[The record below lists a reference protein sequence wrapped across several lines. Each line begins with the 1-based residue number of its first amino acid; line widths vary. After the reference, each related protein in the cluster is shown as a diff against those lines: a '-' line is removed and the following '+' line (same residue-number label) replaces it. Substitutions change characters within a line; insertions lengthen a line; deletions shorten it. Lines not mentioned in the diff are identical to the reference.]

1 MKKLI
6 SILLMLLMLLGCV
19 ALAENDENLVSG
31 SDETVETVQE
41 QEPAAEEPV
50 EEPAQQDAEDDSEA
64 AKESEAASTSS
75 WKDKRL
81 STKGLIVTAGG
92 LAGTFLVL
100 ILFFLAIKLMGKMLN
115 ASSDT
120 DSSKRKA

>member
-6 SILLMLLMLLGCV
+6 SILLMLMLLGCV
-19 ALAENDENLVSG
+19 ALAETAGDENLVSG
-31 SDETVETVQE
+31 SDETVENVQE
-41 QEPAAEEPV
+41 QEPAAEEPA
-50 EEPAQQDAEDDSEA
+50 EEPAQQDDEDNTQDDG
-64 AKESEAASTSS
+64 EAASTSS

-100 ILFFLAIKLMGKMLN
+100 ILFFLAIKLMGKML
-115 ASSDT
+115 
-120 DSSKRKA
+120 K

>member
-6 SILLMLLMLLGCV
+6 SILLMLMMLLGCV
-19 ALAENDENLVSG
+19 ALAESADDENLLPE

-41 QEPAAEEPV
+41 QEPAAEEPA
-50 EEPAQQDAEDDSEA
+50 EESAQQDAEDKAEDDSEA

-100 ILFFLAIKLMGKMLN
+100 ILFFLAIKLMGKML
-115 ASSDT
+115 
-120 DSSKRKA
+120 K

>member
-6 SILLMLLMLLGCV
+6 SILLMLMMLLGCV
-19 ALAENDENLVSG
+19 ALAESADDENLLPE
-31 SDETVETVQE
+31 SDEAAENMQE
-41 QEPAAEEPV
+41 QEPTAEEL
-50 EEPAQQDAEDDSEA
+50 AQQDAEDKTEDGSEA
-64 AKESEAASTSS
+64 AKESEAASTSI

-100 ILFFLAIKLMGKMLN
+100 ILFFLAIKLMGKLL
-115 ASSDT
+115 
-120 DSSKRKA
+120 K

>member
-6 SILLMLLMLLGCV
+6 SILLMLMMLLGCV
-19 ALAENDENLVSG
+19 ALAENADDENLVPNTN
-31 SDETVETVQE
+31 ETVENTLE
-41 QEPAAEEPV
+41 QAPSTEESVP
-50 EEPAQQDAEDDSEA
+50 QDAEDDSD
-64 AKESEAASTSS
+64 AASANS
-75 WKDKRL
+75 WKDKSL

-100 ILFFLAIKLMGKMLN
+100 ILFFLAIKLMGKVLN
-115 ASSDT
+115 ASNGS

>member
-6 SILLMLLMLLGCV
+6 SILLMLMLLGCV
-19 ALAENDENLVSG
+19 ALAETAGDENLVSG
-31 SDETVETVQE
+31 SDKTVETVQE
-41 QEPAAEEPV
+41 QEPAAED
-50 EEPAQQDAEDDSEA
+50 PAQQDAEDKAEDDSEA

-100 ILFFLAIKLMGKMLN
+100 ILFFLAIKLMGKML
-115 ASSDT
+115 
-120 DSSKRKA
+120 K

>member
-6 SILLMLLMLLGCV
+6 SILLMLMLLGCV
-19 ALAENDENLVSG
+19 ALAETADDENLVPG

-41 QEPAAEEPV
+41 QEPAAEEHTK
-50 EEPAQQDAEDDSEA
+50 EPAQQDAEDDSEA
-64 AKESEAASTSS
+64 AEESEAASANT

-100 ILFFLAIKLMGKMLN
+100 ILFFLAIKLMGKML
-115 ASSDT
+115 
-120 DSSKRKA
+120 K